1 MDFQLIEKL
10 YRIQEKIGYYS
21 ERMMTNICPYAK
33 NYYGY
38 LIKKES
44 YEANILINMLYR
56 GKMQNN
62 RAAEIQKQ
70 FTAEELAK
78 YDGSNGKPAY
88 AAVDGIVYDI
98 SLSPPWGGGT
108 HFGLYAGR
116 DLTKEFKACHDGNI
130 KILEDL
136 PKVGQ
141 LKA

>member
-21 ERMMTNICPYAK
+21 ERMMNNICPYAK

-38 LIKKES
+38 LIKKETN
-44 YEANILINMLYR
+44 EAKALINMLF
-56 GKMQNN
+56 KEKIQNN
-62 RAAEIQKQ
+62 RAVETQKQ
-70 FTAEELAK
+70 FTIEELQK
-78 YDGSNGKPAY
+78 YDGANGKPAY
-88 AAVDGIVYDI
+88 VAVDGIVYDI

-116 DLTKEFKACHDGNI
+116 DLTKEFKACHDGDI
-130 KILEDL
+130 KILNDL

-141 LKA
+141 LKT